1 MPENILSVQIQQR
14 IDSEDNWIAS
24 NPVLLNGEIAFN
36 SNNDKYKVGNGTST
50 WSQLSYKIPISKVD
64 IDLGNV
70 ENKSSETIRSELTKS
85 NITTALGFTPIY
97 VVKEG
102 TVTFT
107 NW

>member
-1 MPENILSVQIQQR
+1 MSENIVSVQIQQR
-14 IDSEDNWIAS
+14 IDSEDNWIAA

-50 WSQLSYKIPISKVD
+50 WSQLSYKVPISKVD
-64 IDLGNV
+64 LNLGNV
-70 ENKSSETIRSELTKS
+70 ENKSSETIRNELTKS
-85 NITTALGFTPIY
+85 NVTTALGYTPISA
-97 VVKEG
+97 VKDG